1 MRAQHEWPAPKRTL
15 RAHPLTFTPHS
26 RLLQLINYTASHL
39 RFHINGNAMYRMGPA
54 MASLLNSAR
63 QDLGNAAPF
72 DLALYFVRRLNTSHA
87 HANPRVYSIGAMVA
101 EEHLLDAAYYGPSND
116 LAFVH
121 VPRRLR
127 VPAIQA
133 AASRIDANRTAV
145 AVVVPPGGGASGL
158 PSSSTLPGGDLLANT
173 YASLA
178 QAGMREQTL
187 YIALDRV
194 GFIRA
199 LELAPFRAVLA
210 GATAATALR
219 AAASFSDAGV
229 SLLVIG
235 PSAVAGRASL
245 SLALAGLNAT
255 NTDTLW
261 LQARAAA
268 PLVVATGDPP
278 LLDVGAMVIPGTRRA
293 STFVRAWASAV
304 MQGDQWTRTAA
315 GIAAVVL
322 DRCSTETGTVLVRQ
336 ANSITASCLG
346 LQAATLPAE
355 QFQAAPTL
363 QHPLWSVAARWAA
376 LVTAGPDP
384 GTAAFHLRQAG
395 LWKVGAGSVDWS
407 CTTYS
412 AVAHR
417 PLPIADLA
425 TTHRSLAAHAA
436 FLRFAALQNL
446 RCGVLPGFAVAA
458 SGGRAVP
465 YDAVLHRGQ
474 VARLAAPG
482 MLVVPHVTDV
492 GQLPYDAFILA
503 PLPQALATTRGGA
516 LAATATATRPNDDH
530 AHSRRGVLGQPP
542 ATREAYLSGP
552 ADEASP
558 SLALAATTHAGAGY
572 ACAAFNLPGITCF
585 SPAVAA
591 DVEAAVHALQRLHP
605 GHLHCIM
612 DASRTPAEV
621 AVLGMEGRTG
631 AIRDSVV
638 AMVGASTST
647 PTTILLTGA
656 WRTLPAGAFHQ
667 GGGHTSPPAPLLLLG
682 KGTGPSPP
690 PPSNRTSVIT
700 LADLVLG
707 GRSATTTAASSIDL
721 PVKSPDEDTGL
732 SPFADIVEYALC
744 QGEAVGIH
752 DLATLMPPSPV
763 PADLAVR
770 VAAHIPPDRLAA
782 DLNALATWLARPDR
796 PSLGGRV
803 LWARWPTSGPL
814 LPADAVDGVMS
825 ALDLADAAGVPLVSL
840 PAAWAAAFHGD
851 PAALHALYSTA
862 RNLLPPSVA
871 VMLDPVRAVDG
882 LKGWSSP
889 ATQNVH
895 PSSADAVLADPRYS
909 AALGA
914 VQRVLRARAWS
925 TRHAFPVYVTR
936 PRDGGNVSR
945 GRMGGWRP
953 LVRANRLGL
962 VMDFGAAI
970 NVTRG
975 HI

>member
-15 RAHPLTFTPHS
+15 RAHPLTPIPPS
-26 RLLQLINYTASHL
+26 RLLQSMNYIASHL

-54 MASLLNSAR
+54 MASLLTSAR
-63 QDLGNAAPF
+63 RDLGNAAPF

-101 EEHLLDAAYYGPSND
+101 EEHLLDAAYYGPTND

-127 VPAIQA
+127 VPAVQA

-145 AVVVPPGGGASGL
+145 AVVVPPGGGAFGL

-173 YASLA
+173 HASLA

-187 YIALDRV
+187 YIALDRA
-194 GFIRA
+194 GFERA
-199 LELAPFRAVLA
+199 LALAPFRVVLA
-210 GATAATALR
+210 GGADTSKTLGAQIHSAATAVMALR

-245 SLALAGLNAT
+245 SLALVGLNAT
-255 NTDTLW
+255 DTDTLW

-278 LLDVGAMVIPGTRRA
+278 LLDIGAMVIPGTRRA

-304 MQGDQWTRTAA
+304 MQGDQWTRTAS

-322 DRCSTETGTVLVRQ
+322 DRCSTETGSVPERQ
-336 ANSITASCLG
+336 ENSITASCLG

-363 QHPLWSVAARWAA
+363 QHPLWSVAARRAVAA

-395 LWKVGAGSVDWS
+395 LWQVGAGSVDWP

-412 AVAHR
+412 AVAHG
-417 PLPIADLA
+417 PLPVADLA
-425 TTHRSLAAHAA
+425 TTHQSLSSHAA
-436 FLRFAALQNL
+436 FLRFARLHNL
-446 RCGVLPGFAVAA
+446 ACGVLPGFVVSNA
-458 SGGRAVP
+458 GGHAVP

-474 VARLAAPG
+474 VAGLAAPG
-482 MLVVPHVTDV
+482 MRIVPRVADF
-492 GQLPYDAFILA
+492 GPLAYEAFISA
-503 PLPQALATTRGGA
+503 AIMPQGYG
-516 LAATATATRPNDDH
+516 H
-530 AHSRRGVLGQPP
+530 AHYRHGVPGQPP
-542 ATREAYLSGP
+542 SARASHHSGP
-552 ADEASP
+552 ASQ
-558 SLALAATTHAGAGY
+558 SLALAATTHAGAGH
-572 ACAAFNLPGITCF
+572 ACVAFNLPGTTCF
-585 SPAVAA
+585 SPAVAT
-591 DVEAAVHALQRLHP
+591 DVEAAVHALQRLHS

-667 GGGHTSPPAPLLLLG
+667 GGGHTSPPAPQLLLG
-682 KGTGPSPP
+682 EGTGPAPP

-707 GRSATTTAASSIDL
+707 GRPATTTAASSIDV
-721 PVKSPDEDTGL
+721 PVKSPDEDAGL

-744 QGEAVGIH
+744 QGEAVEIH
-752 DLATLMPPSPV
+752 DLATLMPLSPV

-782 DLNALATWLARPDR
+782 DLNAFATWLARPDR

-803 LWARWPTSGPL
+803 LWARWPALGPL
-814 LPADAVDGVMS
+814 RPADAVDGVMS
-825 ALDLADAAGVPLVSL
+825 ALDLADAAGVPLVGL
-840 PAAWAAAFHGD
+840 PAAWAAACHGD

-862 RNLLPPSVA
+862 RNLLPPSIA
-871 VMLDPVRAVDG
+871 VMLDPVRVVDAVR
-882 LKGWSSP
+882 GWSSP
-889 ATQNVH
+889 VSRNAH
-895 PSSADAVLADPRYS
+895 PASVDSVLADPRHA

-914 VQRVLRARAWS
+914 VQRVL
-925 TRHAFPVYVTR
+925 HAKAKRGAGGPVYVAVR
-936 PRDGGNVSR
+936 GAPLPR
-945 GRMGGWRP
+945 GRMRGLRP
-953 LVRANRLGL
+953 LVRANDWGA
-962 VMDFGAAI
+962 VMDFGVG
-970 NVTRG
+970 NVE
-975 HI
+975 